1 MTFIENLEN
10 KVVILKTLTYKRTKA
25 VSEVVIEEGVSLID
39 IDYSLIRYLCA
50 NLKLKDVIINNSGYP
65 VIRREDNSMTTL
77 SRFILEYYSQY
88 SSKLK
93 TILENKELEI
103 NHINKNKRDNRLNN
117 LEIVT
122 HSNNMK
128 HKNNIAYEIVIKS
141 EELCVIQEKNINNMK
156 QDVDKKYLKRISGL
170 FNKSLKLEKVDEII
184 LKCSYLEFKYNKN
197 TGNNNKKKDNVEIKE
212 CNFSRYKTLTNFY
225 TKQSIILLVKS
236 KKYFIFK
243 SIVESNLLLLNRF
256 INRYKYLK
264 RVLEKYKLLNNSTKE
279 ELKFDRSNSK
289 NLLLE
294 FYKDIFDLEWFS
306 IVDGNILVTI
316 NIKNC
321 FNVRGKNKSFL
332 ILYLLGLL
340 VRLPNIKRPN
350 NISKRFVHTPSF
362 IKIPRYT
369 EELLI
374 KANVQA
380 KKLLDLNLN
389 KLTYFIVREEFGM
402 EIADNIYKN
411 EKSRFYYKYGIQ
423 AKEDIINLLITDKD
437 IKLHGF
443 ITKEDIFEYI
453 QGLNSNRMLK
463 GKEYS
468 KIFDSFTFFISS
480 LFLYNSEIKE
490 KLKDLGLEYVSLN
503 KETITAI
510 KKHQIKQNLN
520 FYSQLKPRNKV
531 IILKSLKE

>member
-10 KVVILKTLTYKRTKA
+10 KAVILKTLTYKRTKA
-25 VSEVVIEEGVSLID
+25 VSETVIEEGVSLID

-50 NLKLKDVIINNSGYP
+50 NLKLKDVIINNCGYP

-77 SRFILEYYSQY
+77 SRYILEYYSQY
-88 SSKLK
+88 SGKLK
-93 TILENKELEI
+93 TILKNNELEI
-103 NHINKNKRDNRLNN
+103 NHINKNKRDNRLSN

-122 HSNNMK
+122 HSNNIK
-128 HKNNIAYEIVIKS
+128 HSNSTAYEVVIKS
-141 EELCVIQEKNINNMK
+141 EELSVLKEKSINNVK

-170 FNKSLKLEKVDEII
+170 FNKSLKLKKVDEII

-197 TGNNNKKKDNVEIKE
+197 TDNNHKKNDNVENKE

-225 TKQSIILLVKS
+225 TKQAIILLVKS
-236 KKYFIFK
+236 KKEFIFK
-243 SIVESNLLLLNRF
+243 NIVESNLLLLNRF

-264 RVLEKYKLLNNSTKE
+264 EVLEKYKLLNNSIKE
-279 ELKFDRSNSK
+279 ELKFDRNNSK

-294 FYKDIFDLEWFS
+294 FYKDTFDLEWFS

-321 FNVRGKNKSFL
+321 FNTRGKNKSFL

-340 VRLPNIKRPN
+340 VRQPNIKRPN

-362 IKIPRYT
+362 IKIPQYT
-369 EELLI
+369 KELLI

-380 KKLLDLNLN
+380 KKILDLNLN
-389 KLTYFIVREEFGM
+389 KLTYFIVREEFGV

-411 EKSRFYYKYGIQ
+411 EKSKFYYKYGVK

-443 ITKEDIFEYI
+443 ITKEDIFEYV

-463 GKEYS
+463 GKEYC
-468 KIFDSFTFFISS
+468 KIFDSFIFFIST
-480 LFLYNSEIKE
+480 LFLYNSEIKK
-490 KLKDLGLEYVSLN
+490 KLKELELEYVSLN
-503 KETITAI
+503 KKTIQAI

-520 FYSQLKPRNKV
+520 FYSNLKPRNKV
-531 IILKSLKE
+531 IILKKLKK